1 MAGEGAWDSFRFAED
16 ALPPTGWLCGA
27 ALAGALAL
35 LAGAGLFVLSAEAQP
50 DRLAAR
56 PSRTINMK
64 LFRIQLSPFVSEQN
78 LSDNTTRSSVHVKLS
93 AGAGPTTLLFASCS

>member
-16 ALPPTGWLCGA
+16 ALLPTGWLCGA

-35 LAGAGLFVLSAEAQP
+35 ELLAGAVLFVLSAEAQP
-50 DRLAAR
+50 DKLAAR

-64 LFRIQLSPFVSEQN
+64 FFRIQRLLLSPN
-78 LSDNTTRSSVHVKLS
+78 KI
-93 AGAGPTTLLFASCS
+93 

>member
-16 ALPPTGWLCGA
+16 ALLPTGWLWGA

-35 LAGAGLFVLSAEAQP
+35 LAGAVLFVLSDEAQP
-50 DRLAAR
+50 DKPAAR

-64 LFRIQLSPFVSEQN
+64 LFRIQRLLLSPN
-78 LSDNTTRSSVHVKLS
+78 KI
-93 AGAGPTTLLFASCS
+93 